1 MPVIAMESAK
11 LNKEQKQTLV
21 KEFTET
27 TDRVTGI
34 SEEDFYAL
42 IRGNDP
48 NNVGIDGK
56 FLSKIK

>member
-42 IRGNDP
+42 IRGNDL